1 MSDPH
6 ADAPEARSAEN
17 LLEKLHGF
25 TATLEPEERR
35 LFAAL
40 LAPGID
46 AAWSDD
52 AEVSGFGVQWTAAR
66 LPEHLTASIRARE
79 LRIEGW

>member
-6 ADAPEARSAEN
+6 VDERDERSAAR

-25 TATLEPEERR
+25 TASLEPEERR

-46 AAWSDD
+46 AAWADD
-52 AEVSGFGVQWTAAR
+52 AEVAGFGVQWTASR
-66 LPEHLTASIRARE
+66 LPEHLVASIRARE